1 MKRPA
6 QPPQRCPE
14 GCVTPTAP
22 AQSSA
27 SRGALP
33 VRCTLRPAEHR
44 QPQLTRFSPALWK
57 NFCWP
62 AALPAPGPASASA
75 PATRPCHQRLCRTSL
90 LWARL
95 CLAEDPSVPVNEG
108 LFPKHQA
115 RSSSPGETFGWP
127 PWSAQPRGEGL
138 QMLLRGGTAPQ
149 GDPPGCLVTGQ
160 QTPA

>member
-1 MKRPA
+1 MRHPHSPSPELCQPRGSPRPLHTESRRA
-6 QPPQRCPE
+6 QAASAHPLQPRSVE
-14 GCVTPTAP
+14 ELLL
-22 AQSSA
+22 A
-27 SRGALP
+27 SRA
-33 VRCTLRPAEHR
+33 A
-44 QPQLTRFSPALWK
+44 SPRTCLG
-57 NFCWP
+57 FGTCDSP
-62 AALPAPGPASASA
+62 LL
-75 PATRPCHQRLCRTSL
+75 HQRLCRTSL

-115 RSSSPGETFGWP
+115 RSSSPGETFAWP